1 MDKTSASK
9 QIRRM
14 HYELKMM
21 FNYKRGEQIE
31 KYTGKRIDTCCR
43 KLKIKQRSTQY
54 KPANFY
60 GGIHSPLPKQSGLFV
75 FIYSQQLWLN

>member
-21 FNYKRGEQIE
+21 FNYKKGEQIE
-31 KYTGKRIDTCCR
+31 KYTGQRIDTCCR
-43 KLKIKQRSTQY
+43 KLKNKATFDSIQTR
-54 KPANFY
+54 
-60 GGIHSPLPKQSGLFV
+60 
-75 FIYSQQLWLN
+75 